1 MLTALALA
9 MLAMRV
15 MSMMWHCSSIFVP
28 VLCLL
33 KGLLFCIFECV
44 CVSARVCL
52 VLCVWWSGGEREREK
67 MREWENETT
76 KREWHG
82 GNGPVLS
89 FVTFDVVKPHK
100 LHKMLSN
107 HVNHNV
113 LVSHYVC
120 WGRSFL
126 HGVCVW
132 MWVCTQCVS
141 NMVEPTGP
149 HYSSHSIWV
158 CKSYT
163 KQ

>member
-1 MLTALALA
+1 MHPRFKFRCIVVDSASTSDACDASNVHDVTLLIHFCSRTML
-9 MLAMRV
+9 V
-15 MSMMWHCSSIFVP
+15 EGSV
-28 VLCLL
+28 VLYLWV
-33 KGLLFCIFECV
+33 CV
-44 CVSARVCL
+44 CECACVFGFV
-52 VLCVWWSGGEREREK
+52 CVWWSGGEREREREK

-126 HGVCVW
+126 HGVCVDVGVHA
-132 MWVCTQCVS
+132 VCEWHGRTNC
-141 NMVEPTGP
+141 TALF
-149 HYSSHSIWV
+149 
-158 CKSYT
+158 
-163 KQ
+163 